1 MGPEKTQSA
10 EKKEMICLE
19 GKTGRGDE
27 SGRDRRRRGDHRE
40 TGAGDLFSVAPKR
53 ALV

>member
-1 MGPEKTQSA
+1 MARKKPQAA
-10 EKKEMICLE
+10 EKKEMISLE

-27 SGRDRRRRGDHRE
+27 SGRDRSRRGDHRR
-40 TGAGDLFSVAPKR
+40 ASDLFSVAPKR

>member
-1 MGPEKTQSA
+1 MARKKTQSA

-27 SGRDRRRRGDHRE
+27 SGRDRRRRGDHRR
-40 TGAGDLFSVAPKR
+40 AGDLFSVAPKR

>member
-27 SGRDRRRRGDHRE
+27 SGRDRRRRGDHRR
-40 TGAGDLFSVAPKR
+40 AGGRPLFRRS
-53 ALV
+53 